1 MFLQQLSLFI
11 WMLLLFLLPAAHAE
25 LIYPPSTAVKV
36 SSSVARLK
44 SVLNWSASVM
54 SRPFAKVN
62 KISLVPLIT
71 TALSEGAVA
80 VHRHGR
86 VGFKG
91 NRSKSK
97 VLAWTPVGFFFPP
110 YDSVISSI
118 VRSQGGRDEERGR
131 A

>member
-1 MFLQQLSLFI
+1 
-11 WMLLLFLLPAAHAE
+11 MLLLFLLPAAHAE

-97 VLAWTPVGFFFPP
+97 VLAWTPVGFFF
-110 YDSVISSI
+110 SSL
-118 VRSQGGRDEERGR
+118 
-131 A
+131 

>member
-1 MFLQQLSLFI
+1 M
-11 WMLLLFLLPAAHAE
+11 
-25 LIYPPSTAVKV
+25 
-36 SSSVARLK
+36 
-44 SVLNWSASVM
+44 
-54 SRPFAKVN
+54 
-62 KISLVPLIT
+62 
-71 TALSEGAVA
+71 
-80 VHRHGR
+80 HRHGR

-97 VLAWTPVGFFFPP
+97 VLAWTPVGVFFPP